1 MTIHSI
7 VQRRYDVSP
16 QTIQIENVSSSHPGT
31 DSLVLHDITF
41 EIKPGEIVAL
51 VGVSGSGKTSLANLL
66 AGLYLPTS
74 GKITDAGVDI
84 DAFVRFEYRRP
95 LAWCFRITCATP

>member
-7 VQRRYDVSP
+7 VQRKYDVRP
-16 QTIQIENVSSSHPGT
+16 QTIQIENVSSSYPGT
-31 DSLVLHDITF
+31 DSLVLDDITF

-51 VGVSGSGKTSLANLL
+51 VGVSGSGKTILANLL

-84 DAFVRFEYRRP
+84 DALVRSEYRRL
-95 LAWCFRITCATP
+95 LAVVF